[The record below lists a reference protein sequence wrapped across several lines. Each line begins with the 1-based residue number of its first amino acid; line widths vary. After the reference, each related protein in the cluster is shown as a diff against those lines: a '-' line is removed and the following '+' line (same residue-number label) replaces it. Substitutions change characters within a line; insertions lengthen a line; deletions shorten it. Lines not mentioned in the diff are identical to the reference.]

1 MPDRHVNLV
10 GASNFRDLGGYE
22 TEDGMRLKRGLIYRS
37 DNLSHLSED
46 DLKKIH
52 EIGIRTV
59 CDFRSDIELH
69 EFPSLF
75 SEKTLPA
82 LKHIPIK
89 TLGTT
94 DLRELS
100 IRDDV
105 TSEELANEM
114 QHHYVLYVH
123 QHKKKYRDFIN
134 LVAFGEI
141 PLVFHCFAGKDRT
154 GFGAL
159 LYLGLLGVKKETIIE
174 DYLLT
179 NKFFKGPI
187 INENWRGTS
196 SEKLKP
202 LFEARVDYINAAFSE
217 IYLSYNSIEDFIVK
231 ELEIN
236 NQTLDLLKN
245 RILE

>member
-1 MPDRHVNLV
+1 MLNRHVNLI

-22 TEDGMRLKRGLIYRS
+22 TEDGMKLKRGLIYRS
-37 DNLSHLSED
+37 DNLSHLSEE
-46 DLKKIH
+46 DLQKIN
-52 EIGIRTV
+52 EIGIKTV
-59 CDFRSDIELH
+59 CDFRSDFELD

-75 SEKTLPA
+75 SEKTLPK

-89 TLGTT
+89 TLGTR

-100 IRDDV
+100 IKDDV
-105 TSEELANEM
+105 TSEEMAREM

-134 LVAFGEI
+134 LVALGEI

-187 INENWRGTS
+187 VNEEWRDTS
-196 SEKLKP
+196 SEKLQP

-217 IYLSYNSIEDFIVK
+217 IYSSYNSIEDFVVK
-231 ELEIN
+231 ELEIDS
-236 NQTLDLLKN
+236 QTLDLLKT

>member
-1 MPDRHVNLV
+1 MLDRHVNLI

-22 TEDGMRLKRGLIYRS
+22 TEDGMKIKRGLIYRS
-37 DNLSHLSED
+37 DNLSHLSEG
-46 DLKKIH
+46 DLKKINQ
-52 EIGIRTV
+52 IGIKTV
-59 CDFRSDIELH
+59 CDFRSEIELD

-75 SEKTLPA
+75 SEKTIPA

-89 TLGTT
+89 TLGTK

-100 IRDDV
+100 TRDDV
-105 TSEELANEM
+105 TGEVMAQEM

-123 QHKKKYRDFIN
+123 QHKNKYRDFIN
-134 LVAFGEI
+134 LIAFGEI

-159 LYLGLLGVKKETIIE
+159 LYLGLLGVKKEIIIE

-187 INENWRGTS
+187 VNEDWRDTS

-217 IYLSYNSIEDFIVK
+217 IFLLHNSIEDFVIK

-236 NQTLDLLKN
+236 SKTLDLLKK

>member
-1 MPDRHVNLV
+1 MPDRHVKLK

-22 TEDGMRLKRGLIYRS
+22 TVDGKKLKRGLIYRS
-37 DNLSHLSED
+37 DNLSYLSEED
-46 DLKKIH
+46 IKKIN
-52 EIGIRTV
+52 EIGIKTV
-59 CDFRSDIELH
+59 CDFRSDIELD
-69 EFPSLF
+69 ELPSPF
-75 SEKTLPA
+75 SEKTLPE

-89 TLGTT
+89 TLGTK

-100 IRDDV
+100 IREDV
-105 TSEELANEM
+105 TSEEMAKEM

-159 LYLGLLGVKKETIIE
+159 LYLGLLGVKKEIIID

-187 INENWRGTS
+187 VNEDWRDTS
-196 SEKLKP
+196 SERLKP

-217 IYLSYNSIEDFIVK
+217 IYSSYNSIEDFVIK

-236 NQTLDLLKN
+236 SKTLDLLKS

>member
-1 MPDRHVNLV
+1 MPDRHVNLT

-22 TEDGMRLKRGLIYRS
+22 TEDGMKLKQGLIYRS
-37 DNLSHLSED
+37 DNLSHLSEE
-46 DLKKIH
+46 DLKKINQ
-52 EIGIRTV
+52 IGIKTV
-59 CDFRSDIELH
+59 CDFRSDIELD
-69 EFPSLF
+69 EFPSPF
-75 SEKTLPA
+75 SEKTLPL

-89 TLGTT
+89 TLGTK

-100 IRDDV
+100 TRDDV
-105 TSEELANEM
+105 TSEEMAKEM

-159 LYLGLLGVKKETIIE
+159 LYLGLLGVRKETIIE

-179 NKFFKGPI
+179 NKYFKGPI
-187 INENWRGTS
+187 IREDWRDTS

-217 IYLSYNSIEDFIVK
+217 IYLSYNSIEDFVVK

-236 NQTLDLLKN
+236 NQTVDLLKT

>member
-1 MPDRHVNLV
+1 MLNRHVNLI

-22 TEDGMRLKRGLIYRS
+22 TEDGMKLKRGLIYRS
-37 DNLSHLSED
+37 DNLSHLSEE
-46 DLKKIH
+46 DLQKIN
-52 EIGIRTV
+52 EIGIKTV
-59 CDFRSDIELH
+59 CDFRSDFELD

-75 SEKTLPA
+75 SEKTLPK

-89 TLGTT
+89 TLGTR

-100 IRDDV
+100 IKDDV
-105 TSEELANEM
+105 TSEEMAREM

-134 LVAFGEI
+134 LVALGEI

-187 INENWRGTS
+187 VNEEWRDTS
-196 SEKLKP
+196 SEKLQP

-217 IYLSYNSIEDFIVK
+217 IYSSYNSIEDFVVK
-231 ELEIN
+231 ELEIDR
-236 NQTLDLLKN
+236 QTLDLLKT

>member
-1 MPDRHVNLV
+1 MLNRHVNLI

-22 TEDGMRLKRGLIYRS
+22 TEDGMKLKRGLIYRS
-37 DNLSHLSED
+37 DNLSHLSEE
-46 DLKKIH
+46 DLQKIN
-52 EIGIRTV
+52 EIGIKTV
-59 CDFRSDIELH
+59 CDFRSDIELD

-75 SEKTLPA
+75 SEKTLPK

-89 TLGTT
+89 TLGTR

-100 IRDDV
+100 IKDDV
-105 TSEELANEM
+105 TSEEMAREM

-134 LVAFGEI
+134 LVALGEI

-187 INENWRGTS
+187 VNEEWRDTS
-196 SEKLKP
+196 SEKLQP

-217 IYLSYNSIEDFIVK
+217 IYSSYNSIEDFVVK
-231 ELEIN
+231 ELEIDS
-236 NQTLDLLKN
+236 QTLDLLKT

>member
-1 MPDRHVNLV
+1 MPDRYVNLT

-22 TEDGMRLKRGLIYRS
+22 TEDGMKLKKGLIYRS
-37 DNLSHLSED
+37 DNLSHLSEG
-46 DLKKIH
+46 DLKKINQ
-52 EIGIRTV
+52 IGIKTV
-59 CDFRSDIELH
+59 CDFRSDIELN
-69 EFPSLF
+69 EFPSPF
-75 SEKTLPA
+75 SEKTLPV

-89 TLGTT
+89 TLGTK

-105 TSEELANEM
+105 TSEEMAKEM

-134 LVAFGEI
+134 LVAFEEI

-179 NKFFKGPI
+179 NKYFKGPI
-187 INENWRGTS
+187 INEDWRDTS

-217 IYLSYNSIEDFIVK
+217 IYLSYNSIEDFVVK

-236 NQTLDLLKN
+236 NQTVDLLKT
-245 RILE
+245 RVLE

>member
-1 MPDRHVNLV
+1 MPDRHVNLT

-22 TEDGMRLKRGLIYRS
+22 TEDGMKLKRGLIYRS
-37 DNLSHLSED
+37 DNLSHLSEE
-46 DLKKIH
+46 DLQKIN
-52 EIGIRTV
+52 EIGIKTV
-59 CDFRSDIELH
+59 CDFRSDIELD

-75 SEKTLPA
+75 SEKTLPK

-89 TLGTT
+89 TLGTR

-100 IRDDV
+100 IKDDV
-105 TSEELANEM
+105 TSEEMAREM

-134 LVAFGEI
+134 LVALGEI

-187 INENWRGTS
+187 VNEEWRDTS
-196 SEKLKP
+196 SEKLQP

-217 IYLSYNSIEDFIVK
+217 IYSSYNSIEDFVVK
-231 ELEIN
+231 ELEIDS
-236 NQTLDLLKN
+236 QTLDLLKT

>member
-1 MPDRHVNLV
+1 MPDKHVNLT

-22 TEDGMRLKRGLIYRS
+22 TEDGMKLKQGLIYRS
-37 DNLSHLSED
+37 DNLSHLSEE
-46 DLKKIH
+46 DLKKINQ
-52 EIGIRTV
+52 IGIKTV
-59 CDFRSDIELH
+59 CDFRSDIELD
-69 EFPSLF
+69 EFPSPF
-75 SEKTLPA
+75 SKKTLPV

-89 TLGTT
+89 TLGTK

-100 IRDDV
+100 TRDDV
-105 TSEELANEM
+105 TSEEMAKEM

-159 LYLGLLGVKKETIIE
+159 LYLGLLGVRKETIIE

-179 NKFFKGPI
+179 NKYFKGPI
-187 INENWRGTS
+187 MKEDWRDTS

-217 IYLSYNSIEDFIVK
+217 IYLSYNSIEDFVVK

-236 NQTLDLLKN
+236 NQTVDLLKT

>member
-1 MPDRHVNLV
+1 MLNRHVNLI

-22 TEDGMRLKRGLIYRS
+22 TEDGMKLKRGLIYRS
-37 DNLSHLSED
+37 DNLSHLSEE
-46 DLKKIH
+46 DLQKIN
-52 EIGIRTV
+52 EIGIKTV
-59 CDFRSDIELH
+59 CDFRSGIELD

-75 SEKTLPA
+75 SEKTLPK

-89 TLGTT
+89 TLGTR

-100 IRDDV
+100 IKDDV
-105 TSEELANEM
+105 TSEEMAREM

-134 LVAFGEI
+134 LVALGEI

-187 INENWRGTS
+187 VNEEWRDTS
-196 SEKLKP
+196 SEKLQP

-217 IYLSYNSIEDFIVK
+217 IYSSYNSIEDFVVK
-231 ELEIN
+231 ELEIDS
-236 NQTLDLLKN
+236 QTLDLLKT

>member
-1 MPDRHVNLV
+1 MPDRHVNLI

-22 TEDGMRLKRGLIYRS
+22 TEDGMKLKQGLIYRS

-46 DLKKIH
+46 DIKKINQ
-52 EIGIRTV
+52 IGIKTV
-59 CDFRSDIELH
+59 CDFRSDIELG
-69 EFPSLF
+69 EFPSPF
-75 SEKTLPA
+75 SEKTLPV

-89 TLGTT
+89 TLGTK

-100 IRDDV
+100 ARDDV
-105 TSEELANEM
+105 TSEEMAKEM
-114 QHHYVLYVH
+114 QHHYILYVH

-134 LVAFGEI
+134 LVTFGEI

-179 NKFFKGPI
+179 NKYFKGPI
-187 INENWRGTS
+187 INEDWRNTS

-217 IYLSYNSIEDFIVK
+217 IYLSYNSIEDFVVK

-236 NQTLDLLKN
+236 NQTVDLLKT
-245 RILE
+245 RIFE

>member
-1 MPDRHVNLV
+1 MPDRHVNLI

-22 TEDGMRLKRGLIYRS
+22 TEDGMQLKRGLIYRS
-37 DNLSHLSED
+37 DNLSHLSEED
-46 DLKKIH
+46 IKKINQ
-52 EIGIRTV
+52 IGIKTV
-59 CDFRSDIELH
+59 CDFRSNTELD
-69 EFPSLF
+69 EFPSPF

-89 TLGTT
+89 TLGTK
-94 DLRELS
+94 DLRDLS

-105 TSEELANEM
+105 TSEEMAKEM

-159 LYLGLLGVKKETIIE
+159 LVLGLLGVKKEIIIE

-187 INENWRGTS
+187 VTEEWRDTA

-202 LFEARVDYINAAFSE
+202 LFEARVDYINAAFKE
-217 IYLSYNSIEDFIVK
+217 IYSTHETIEDFVIE
-231 ELEIN
+231 ELKLNSDTI
-236 NQTLDLLKN
+236 DILKS

>member
-1 MPDRHVNLV
+1 MLNRHVNLI

-22 TEDGMRLKRGLIYRS
+22 TEDGMKLKRGLIYRS
-37 DNLSHLSED
+37 DNLSHLSEE
-46 DLKKIH
+46 DLQKIN
-52 EIGIRTV
+52 EIGIKTV
-59 CDFRSDIELH
+59 CDFRSDFELD

-75 SEKTLPA
+75 SEKTLPK

-89 TLGTT
+89 TLGTR

-100 IRDDV
+100 IKDDV
-105 TSEELANEM
+105 TSEEMAREM

-187 INENWRGTS
+187 VNEEWRDTS
-196 SEKLKP
+196 SEKLQP

-217 IYLSYNSIEDFIVK
+217 IYSSYNSIEDFVVK
-231 ELEIN
+231 ELEIDR
-236 NQTLDLLKN
+236 QTLDLLKT

>member
-1 MPDRHVNLV
+1 MPERHVNLI

-22 TEDGMRLKRGLIYRS
+22 TQDGMKLKQGLIYRS

-46 DLKKIH
+46 DIKKINQ
-52 EIGIRTV
+52 IGIKTV
-59 CDFRSDIELH
+59 CDFRSDIELD
-69 EFPSLF
+69 EFPSPF

-89 TLGTT
+89 TLGTK
-94 DLRELS
+94 DLKELS
-100 IRDDV
+100 TRDDV
-105 TSEELANEM
+105 SSEEMAKEM

-179 NKFFKGPI
+179 NKYFKGPI
-187 INENWRGTS
+187 INEDWRNTS
-196 SEKLKP
+196 SDKLKP

-217 IYLSYNSIEDFIVK
+217 IYLSFNSIEDFVVK
-231 ELEIN
+231 ELEIST
-236 NQTLDLLKN
+236 QTLDLLKT

>member
-1 MPDRHVNLV
+1 MLNRHVNLI

-22 TEDGMRLKRGLIYRS
+22 TEDGMKLKRGLIYRS
-37 DNLSHLSED
+37 DNLSHLSEE
-46 DLKKIH
+46 DLQKIN
-52 EIGIRTV
+52 EIGIKTV
-59 CDFRSDIELH
+59 CDFRSDIELD

-75 SEKTLPA
+75 SEKTLPK

-89 TLGTT
+89 TLGTR

-100 IRDDV
+100 IKDDV
-105 TSEELANEM
+105 TSEEMAREM

-134 LVAFGEI
+134 LVALGEI

-187 INENWRGTS
+187 VNEEWRDTS
-196 SEKLKP
+196 SEKLQP

-217 IYLSYNSIEDFIVK
+217 IYSSYNSIEDFVVK
-231 ELEIN
+231 ELEIDSL
-236 NQTLDLLKN
+236 TLDLLKT

>member
-1 MPDRHVNLV
+1 MLNRHVNLI

-22 TEDGMRLKRGLIYRS
+22 TEDGMKLKRGLIYRS
-37 DNLSHLSED
+37 DNLSHLSEE
-46 DLKKIH
+46 DLQKIN
-52 EIGIRTV
+52 EIGIKTV
-59 CDFRSDIELH
+59 CDFRSDIELD

-75 SEKTLPA
+75 SEKTLPK

-89 TLGTT
+89 TLGTR

-100 IRDDV
+100 IKDDV
-105 TSEELANEM
+105 TSEEMAREM

-134 LVAFGEI
+134 LVALGEI

-187 INENWRGTS
+187 VNEEWRDTS
-196 SEKLKP
+196 SEKLQP
-202 LFEARVDYINAAFSE
+202 LFEARVDYINASFSE
-217 IYLSYNSIEDFIVK
+217 IYSSYNSIEDFVVK
-231 ELEIN
+231 ELEIDS
-236 NQTLDLLKN
+236 QTLDLLKT

>member
-1 MPDRHVNLV
+1 MLNRHVNLI

-22 TEDGMRLKRGLIYRS
+22 TEDGMKLKRGLIYRS
-37 DNLSHLSED
+37 DNLSNLSEE
-46 DLKKIH
+46 DLQKIN
-52 EIGIRTV
+52 EIGIKTV
-59 CDFRSDIELH
+59 CDFRSDFELD

-75 SEKTLPA
+75 SDKTLPK

-89 TLGTT
+89 TLGTR

-100 IRDDV
+100 IKDDV
-105 TSEELANEM
+105 TSEEMAREM

-187 INENWRGTS
+187 VTEEWRDTS
-196 SEKLKP
+196 SEKLQP

-217 IYLSYNSIEDFIVK
+217 IYSSYNSIEDFVVK
-231 ELEIN
+231 ELEIDR
-236 NQTLDLLKN
+236 QTLDLLKT

>member
-1 MPDRHVNLV
+1 MLNRHVNLI

-22 TEDGMRLKRGLIYRS
+22 TEDGMKLKRGLIYRS
-37 DNLSHLSED
+37 DNLSHLSEE
-46 DLKKIH
+46 DLQKIN
-52 EIGIRTV
+52 EIGIKTV
-59 CDFRSDIELH
+59 CDFRSDIELD

-75 SEKTLPA
+75 SEKTLPK

-89 TLGTT
+89 TLGTR

-100 IRDDV
+100 IKDDV
-105 TSEELANEM
+105 TSEEMAREM

-134 LVAFGEI
+134 LVALGEI

-187 INENWRGTS
+187 VNEEWRDTS
-196 SEKLKP
+196 SEKLQP

-217 IYLSYNSIEDFIVK
+217 IYSSYNSIEDFVVK
-231 ELEIN
+231 ELEIDR
-236 NQTLDLLKN
+236 QTLDLLKT

>member
-1 MPDRHVNLV
+1 MLDRHVNLI

-22 TEDGMRLKRGLIYRS
+22 TEDGMKLKRGLIYRS
-37 DNLSHLSED
+37 DNLSHLSEE
-46 DLKKIH
+46 DLQKIN
-52 EIGIRTV
+52 EIGIKTV
-59 CDFRSDIELH
+59 CDLRSDIELD

-75 SEKTLPA
+75 SEKTLPK

-89 TLGTT
+89 TLGTR

-100 IRDDV
+100 IKDDV
-105 TSEELANEM
+105 TSEEMAKEM
-114 QHHYVLYVH
+114 RHHYVLYVH

-159 LYLGLLGVKKETIIE
+159 LYLGLLGVNKETIIE

-187 INENWRGTS
+187 VNEEWRDTS
-196 SEKLKP
+196 SEKLRP
-202 LFEARVDYINAAFSE
+202 LFEARVDYINAALSE
-217 IYLSYNSIEDFIVK
+217 IYSSYNSIEDFVVK
-231 ELEIN
+231 ELEIDG
-236 NQTLDLLKN
+236 QTLDLLKT